1 MLSTVLV
8 IDDDPI
14 HRSLLERIV
23 TRLGYEVRLAAS
35 GQEAL
40 TLLAGSDGERIDA
53 ILLDLVM
60 PDLDGLGVLHRLR
73 SIGTMIPVITMVTS
87 TGVDGVMG
95 AITAGAA
102 DFVIKPVGPERLQ
115 VSLMNALRLKSL
127 MAGIESEHHLSSDI
141 LTLDQLANADPAIG
155 RLTNNTGKALKGDW
169 PVLIEG
175 EDGVGKKQFAR
186 AIHGSSQRSKKLFV
200 SLDCSSLP
208 PTESIARLKAAIERV
223 KSGTLYLSSI
233 NALDLA
239 AQSMLAK
246 TIMMVEP
253 SPKTPRLIASSRTSL
268 IDLARSGVFRE
279 DLFYRLTVTPLR
291 IPPLRERPFD
301 LSTLAERMALRFA
314 SESGKNI
321 RGLTHGAVESLMK
334 QTWSGN
340 HPEFEATLRLAVQR
354 ASTPWLTDADF
365 EVEMVFDQAPTIQ
378 EFKSETL
385 ALFDSTGALR
395 PFAEIQSEIFEM
407 AQRHCGGSLGKAA
420 KALGLGRSTLY
431 RKFQEKDTVG
441 QSQKIEILGD
451 AA

>member
-8 IDDDPI
+8 VDDDPI

-35 GQEAL
+35 GEEAI
-40 TLLAGSDGERIDA
+40 TLLSGSEASGIDA
-53 ILLDLVM
+53 MLLDLVM

-73 SIGTMIPVITMVTS
+73 SIGSMIPVITMVTS
-87 TGVDGVMG
+87 AGVDGVMG
-95 AITAGAA
+95 AITAGAT

-115 VSLMNALRLKSL
+115 VSLMNALRYKSL
-127 MAGIESEHHLSSDI
+127 MAGVESEHHLSSNA
-141 LTLDQLANADPAIG
+141 LTVDQLASVDPAIG
-155 RLTNNTGKALKGDW
+155 RLTNNAGKALKGDW

-186 AIHGSSQRSKKLFV
+186 AIHGSSQRAKKLFV
-200 SLDCSSLP
+200 SLDCSALP
-208 PTESIARLKAAIERV
+208 STESVARLEAAIQRV

-246 TIMMVEP
+246 TIMMAEP
-253 SPKTPRLIASSRTSL
+253 SPKTPRLIASSRINL

-301 LSTLAERMALRFA
+301 LSILAERMALRFA

-321 RGLTHGAVESLMK
+321 RGLTHGAVEYLMR
-334 QTWSGN
+334 QTWPGN
-340 HPEFEATLRLAVQR
+340 HPEFEATLRLAIQR
-354 ASTPWLTDADF
+354 ASTPWLTDANFDG
-365 EVEMVFDQAPTIQ
+365 EMIIDQAHTLQ
-378 EFKSETL
+378 DFKSETL
-385 ALFDSTGALR
+385 ALFDASGSLR
-395 PFAEIQSEIFEM
+395 PFAEIESEIFEM

-431 RKFQEKDTVG
+431 RKFQEKDSVG
-441 QSQKIEILGD
+441 QSQKIEMLGD

>member
-53 ILLDLVM
+53 ILLDLIM

-127 MAGIESEHHLSSDI
+127 MAGIESDHHLSSDI
-141 LTLDQLANADPAIG
+141 LTLDQLANADPAIA
-155 RLTNNTGKALKGDW
+155 RLTNNAGKALKGDW

-208 PTESIARLKAAIERV
+208 ATESVARLEAAIERV

-253 SPKTPRLIASSRTSL
+253 SPKTPRLIASSRASL
-268 IDLARSGVFRE
+268 IELARSGVFRE

-301 LSTLAERMALRFA
+301 LSILAERMSLRFA

-365 EVEMVFDQAPTIQ
+365 EGEMVFDQAPTIQ

-441 QSQKIEILGD
+441 QSQKIEMLGD